1 MADVTE
7 LLARIISF
15 RTISAGSN
23 LPLLDWIEETAKPY
37 GVTARRFPDPTG
49 QKASLLLTLGPE
61 VPGGVLLSGHTD
73 VVPCEGQ
80 TWTADPWVARVENGR
95 LIGRGSSDM
104 QGFIACCLAALPAIA
119 AKKLTRPVHFAFS
132 YDEEVG
138 CTGVWDMAD
147 WIGKSHMKPRLAVIG
162 EPTEMHVA
170 NAHKGGLIGWCKVKG
185 VPGHSSQ
192 PDKYVNA
199 VMIAAEVVAEINR
212 IRDDMRD
219 GPRYAAATPPYSTI
233 QVNQIRGGLHGNI
246 VAEDCEFFWE
256 MRITPGS
263 PPDSDLAV
271 LERMKAFARSLEPA
285 MKRISPDAGIEFIT
299 QARIPPLNPVSD
311 AAILREMLDLT
322 GTQQALTKSG
332 GTEAGIFTLQGIPS
346 LVIGPG
352 ENSQPHQPD
361 EYVQVAM
368 LDRCIAFLDQLT
380 DSCTGERA
388 GQPQEP

>member
-1 MADVTE
+1 MQDVTG
-7 LLARIISF
+7 LLASIIAF

-23 LPLLDWIEETAKPY
+23 LPLLDWIEEQARPY
-37 GVTARRFPDPTG
+37 GVTARRFPDPSG
-49 QKASLLLTLGPE
+49 QKASLLLTLGPQ
-61 VPGGVLLSGHTD
+61 VPGGLVLSGHTD

-80 TWTADPWVARVENGR
+80 AWSADPWTARVENGR

-104 QGFIACCLAALPAIA
+104 QGFIACCLAALPKLA
-119 AKKLTRPVHFAFS
+119 AKPLQRPIHFAFS

-138 CTGVWDMAD
+138 CTGVWDMAR
-147 WIGKSHMKPRLAVIG
+147 WLGASAMKPALAVIG

-170 NAHKGGLIGWCKVKG
+170 NAHKGGLIGWCRIKG

-199 VMIAAEVVAEINR
+199 VMIAAEMIAEINR

-219 GPRYAAATPPYSTI
+219 GPQYAAATPPWSTI

-263 PPDSDLAV
+263 PPDADLAV
-271 LERMKAFARSLEPA
+271 LERMKAYAATRLEPA
-285 MKRISPDAGIEFIT
+285 MKRINAEAGIEFIV
-299 QARIPPLNPVSD
+299 QARIPPLNPVTD
-311 AAILREMLDLT
+311 AGLLREMLDLT
-322 GTQQALTKSG
+322 GTQQAQTKSG

-352 ENSQPHQPD
+352 DNTQPHQPD
-361 EYVQVAM
+361 EYVEVAM
-368 LDRCIAFLDQLT
+368 LHRCIDFLDRLT
-380 DSCTGERA
+380 ERCCGDA
-388 GQPQEP
+388 A

>member
-1 MADVTE
+1 MTEVTD
-7 LLARIISF
+7 LLARIIAF
-15 RTISAGSN
+15 RNISAGSN
-23 LPLLDWIEETAKPY
+23 LPMLDWIEEVVRPY
-37 GVTARRFPDPTG
+37 GMTARRFPDPTG

-61 VPGGVLLSGHTD
+61 VPGGVLFSGHTD

-80 TWTADPWVARVENGR
+80 AWSADPWTARIENGR

-104 QGFIACCLAALPAIA
+104 QGFLACCLAALPRLAV
-119 AKKLTRPVHFAFS
+119 KKLTRPIHFAFS

-138 CTGVWDMAD
+138 CTGVWDMAK
-147 WIGKSHMKPRLAVIG
+147 WIGASGMKPRLAVIG

-199 VMIAAEVVAEINR
+199 VMIAAEVIAEINR

-219 GPRYAAATPPYSTI
+219 GPHYAAATPPWSTI

-271 LERMKAFARSLEPA
+271 LERMQAFARSLEPA
-285 MKRISPDAGIEFIT
+285 MKRISPEAGIEFIV

-311 AAILREMLDLT
+311 PVILREMLDLT
-322 GTQQALTKSG
+322 GTQQPLTKSG
-332 GTEAGIFTLQGIPS
+332 GTEAGIFTLQGIPA

-352 ENSQPHQPD
+352 DNTQPHQPD
-361 EYVQVAM
+361 EYVEIAM
-368 LDRCIAFLDQLT
+368 LERCIAFLDRLG
-380 DSCTGERA
+380 DSCTG
-388 GQPQEP
+388 